1 MSRASAPKSKKPT
14 RDSHEF
20 FINQALNIP
29 ANWGVMDRR
38 EATSKILELAK
49 MFAAEVKK
57 TRILE
62 EHELFHVASMLCLLA
77 AVVGLGETEM
87 AEGAFGKL
95 CKKIIGK
102 INKSRS
108 RKKAYDMPEVYQLVA
123 DFAERGICPNF

>member
-1 MSRASAPKSKKPT
+1 MLRERRQESEEPT
-14 RDSHEF
+14 MDSHEF

-38 EATSKILELAK
+38 EATGKILELAK

-62 EHELFHVASMLCLLA
+62 EHELFHVASMLCLFA

-87 AEGAFGKL
+87 ADAAFENLG
-95 CKKIIGK
+95 KKIIGK

-108 RKKAYDMPEVYQLVA
+108 RKKAYDM
-123 DFAERGICPNF
+123 